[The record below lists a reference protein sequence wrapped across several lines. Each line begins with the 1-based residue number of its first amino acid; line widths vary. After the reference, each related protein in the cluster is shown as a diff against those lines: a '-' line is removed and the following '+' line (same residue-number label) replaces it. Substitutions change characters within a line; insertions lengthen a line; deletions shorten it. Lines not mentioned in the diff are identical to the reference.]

1 VNTQERAATGRP
13 YGRHSL
19 NNMLGGSV
27 PPPVFE
33 VTCTDRAFVPPTA
46 RIRPGQS
53 VRYRTKG
60 SLNHIISVGEQSSPL
75 LRPGA
80 SWILNPLSLEPG
92 THEVHCEVTCMRG
105 AVLVETPAPRK
116 VEEPA
121 TGSADAVQVDVTA
134 NEATEFNDPRID
146 GLVAQLRAGGG
157 VFPRDDDDADEQE
170 DEREFLSMRQRNKAA
185 ACATALS

>member
-1 VNTQERAATGRP
+1 MVEAAG
-13 YGRHSL
+13 L
-19 NNMLGGSV
+19 LGGR
-27 PPPVFE
+27 E
-33 VTCTDRAFVPPTA
+33 GRLDD
-46 RIRPGQS
+46 G
-53 VRYRTKG
+53 
-60 SLNHIISVGEQSSPL
+60 PL
-75 LRPGA
+75 P
-80 SWILNPLSLEPG
+80 
-92 THEVHCEVTCMRG
+92 
-105 AVLVETPAPRK
+105 PAPRK